1 MPEPTTPAD
10 PAAPGL
16 PPDTAGE
23 LYAEGLQSLRSA
35 DEAYAAARTGNAIIT
50 HDGMEL
56 ANAAVIVYGDQMQ
69 RGGLGYLLAALVRAQ
84 FHQPLIHRTD
94 FADEPD
100 AAGMDRLH
108 VVPDPGGTVGI
119 ISDWIGGTPA
129 DPDREGGRS

>member
-50 HDGMEL
+50 HDGMQL
-56 ANAAVIVYGDQMQ
+56 ANAAVTAYADQMQ
-69 RGGLGYLLAALVRAQ
+69 RGAIGYLLAALVRAQ
-84 FHQPLIHRTD
+84 FYQPIIHEVGPM
-94 FADEPD
+94 DESD
-100 AAGMDRLH
+100 AANMDRLWA
-108 VVPDPGGTVGI
+108 VPGPNG
-119 ISDWIGGTPA
+119 
-129 DPDREGGRS
+129 EGEQS